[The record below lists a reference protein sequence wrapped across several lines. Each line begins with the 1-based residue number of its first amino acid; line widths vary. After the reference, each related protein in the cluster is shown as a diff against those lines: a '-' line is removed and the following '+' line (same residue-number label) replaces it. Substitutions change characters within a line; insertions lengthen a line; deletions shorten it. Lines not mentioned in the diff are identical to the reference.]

1 MNNLLLIF
9 LVVVL
14 LIGALITL
22 SFLLIIVL
30 NVDRQVIHIL
40 LLLRRRNRRRY
51 RRRYP
56 VRPLNRLRMDK
67 GEFRNLVRDL
77 RNMDEDTHF
86 KYFRMNK
93 DLFDN
98 LLGKIR
104 SELARKNTHIIPIT
118 PAERLAITLRILANG
133 DTQQSM
139 LTCASCA
146 MLTQLRKTNLPAC
159 GPQKS

>member
-14 LIGALITL
+14 LIAALITL

-40 LLLRRRNRRRY
+40 LLLRRRNRRH

-93 DLFDN
+93 DLFEN